1 MAFSKNVSNS
11 AVGRKPREGSGSDTS
26 HLSDEA
32 PRAPRVL
39 FYSHDTFGL
48 GHLRRSRAIAA
59 ALTASDDQMSA
70 LIITGS
76 PVAGRFSFPE
86 RVDYVRL
93 PGVTKRSD
101 GSYISE
107 KLDFDIEET
116 TVIRAGLIKSLV
128 ELFAPDIIV
137 VDKEPTG
144 FRGEL
149 RPALEWLHDTGNPA
163 TLILGLRDV
172 LDGPDLLAEEW
183 GRKGAV
189 EAMEKFYDEIWVYGL
204 KSVYDPTGALDLSN
218 GLRQRMIWTGYLR
231 REPVTRAEMP
241 REPYI
246 LVTPGGGGD
255 GEAMVDQV
263 LRAYEQDPTLSPAAL
278 LVYGPFLTG
287 DARAGFE
294 RRVAKLGK
302 RVMDVA
308 FDSRMESLMQG
319 AQGVVAMGG
328 YNTFCEILSCDI
340 PAVIV
345 PRTVPR
351 LEQFIRASRAQELGL
366 VRMFDK
372 KLDAG
377 SVDAMID
384 VIRNLPSQNPPSAGR
399 YDGLL
404 DGLDC
409 IVNRTRSLLE
419 PEPERETELNTDQP

>member
-1 MAFSKNVSNS
+1 MAFSKNSNDT
-11 AVGRKPREGSGSDTS
+11 AAGNGPRSSHGSIADSV
-26 HLSDEA
+26 DER
-32 PRAPRVL
+32 RAPRVL

-48 GHLRRSRAIAA
+48 GHLRRSRTLAA
-59 ALTASDDQMSA
+59 ALTASNDQMSA

-76 PVAGRFSFPE
+76 TVAGRFSFPE

-116 TVIRAGLIKSLV
+116 TVIRAGLIKSMV
-128 ELFAPDIIV
+128 KLFVPDIIV

-149 RPALEWLHDTGNPA
+149 RPALEWLYRTGSK
-163 TLILGLRDV
+163 TKLVLGLRDV
-172 LDGPDLLAEEW
+172 LDSPDLLAEEW
-183 GRKGAV
+183 QRKRAV
-189 EAMEKFYDEIWVYGL
+189 KAMDKYYDEIWVYGL
-204 KSVYDPTGALDLSN
+204 KSVYDPTE
-218 GLRQRMIWTGYLR
+218 GLKIPEHVRKRMYWTGYLR
-231 REPVTRAEMP
+231 RELMTRDEMP
-241 REPYI
+241 DFPYI

-263 LRAYEQDPTLSPAAL
+263 LLAYEKDPTLGPAAL

-287 DARAGFE
+287 DARADFE
-294 RRVAKLGK
+294 RRVALLEG
-302 RVMDVA
+302 RVVDIA
-308 FDSRMESLMQG
+308 FDSRMESLLAG
-319 AQGVVAMGG
+319 AQGIVAMGG
-328 YNTFCEILSCDI
+328 YNTFCEILSCDV

-351 LEQFIRASRAQELGL
+351 LEQYIRASRAQELGL

-372 KLDAG
+372 PLDAG
-377 SVDAMID
+377 SVDAMIEA
-384 VIRNLPSQNPPSAGR
+384 IRNLPNQKPPSAGH

-404 DGLDC
+404 DGLEC
-409 IVNRTRSLLE
+409 IVGRTRALLAQE
-419 PEPERETELNTDQP
+419 PESEKV